1 MPQTEPL
8 VRRSSPYCQD
18 MWGRYC
24 CLTIFSDCRYVPSL
38 RRYSP
43 TKLCDGAQMASFW
56 RFFASCIFSEP
67 RVDIQSATA
76 EIRRGKE
83 NRRKKK
89 ERKKKP
95 QDENIISA
103 PATQGGYKKNWNKNR
118 VARRNGRDNS
128 SCRQSWDR
136 IVYFAVQMCRDCRR
150 LCLWDVLTNKQISNC
165 RFINNVI

>member
-1 MPQTEPL
+1 MWAAKFRWCPLLECRSVTLRRRKTRWNYLGCTKLTKQSQPL
-8 VRRSSPYCQD
+8 VTRSSPYCKD

-24 CLTIFSDCRYVPSL
+24 CLTSFFRLSIRALV
-38 RRYSP
+38 RRYSL

-118 VARRNGRDNS
+118 VAQKKRSG
-128 SCRQSWDR
+128 
-136 IVYFAVQMCRDCRR
+136 
-150 LCLWDVLTNKQISNC
+150 
-165 RFINNVI
+165 